1 MVKNSQKDT
10 KSRPGNPYGHYR
22 KQPIPTV
29 EQFAEFFEAKGGVPV
44 LKRFLEGANATA
56 EWVHVY
62 FPPIELEV
70 HQAATIGQAVRHD
83 KKAPDYEAVKKQC
96 PRLAIC
102 ATDAELK
109 EIVESPYPKA
119 KDLTAEIFK
128 RLLQRSKESIKK
140 WAQRKK

>member
-1 MVKNSQKDT
+1 MLKNSQKDT
-10 KSRPGNPYGHYR
+10 KSRSGNPYGYYR
-22 KQPIPTV
+22 KQATPTV

-44 LKRFLEGANATA
+44 LKQFLEGTNATA
-56 EWVHVY
+56 EWVQDH
-62 FPPIELEV
+62 FLPIELEV
-70 HQAATIGQAVRHD
+70 HQAATIGQAARHD

-109 EIVESPYPKA
+109 EIVGSPYPKV
-119 KDLTAEIFK
+119 KDLTAEIFR